1 MAASALGGMPLPKRM
16 NCFKFQLG
24 AIIGGRRRQ
33 AVLSSHAFGETKMI
47 ARLSLVAI
55 VSGLTMVTLTP
66 AFAARQMTRNEVVTQ
81 CVSKA
86 QTQAPSRGDDTSVQ
100 QRRMALYSSCMRA
113 NGLRP

>member
-1 MAASALGGMPLPKRM
+1 
-16 NCFKFQLG
+16 
-24 AIIGGRRRQ
+24 
-33 AVLSSHAFGETKMI
+33 MI
-47 ARLSLVAI
+47 ARWTLAAA
-55 VSGLTMVTLTP
+55 VSGLTLLTLTP

-113 NGLRP
+113 HGMRP

>member
-1 MAASALGGMPLPKRM
+1 MAATAVGGMALPKRM

-24 AIIGGRRRQ
+24 AIIGSRRRQ
-33 AVLSSHAFGETKMI
+33 AVLSSHAFGEMKMI

-55 VSGLTMVTLTP
+55 VSGVTMVTLTP
-66 AFAARQMTRNEVVTQ
+66 AFAAKQMTRNEVVTQ

-113 NGLRP
+113 HGMRP

>member
-1 MAASALGGMPLPKRM
+1 MRQANRL
-16 NCFKFQLG
+16 NCFDLQLG
-24 AIIGGRRRQ
+24 AIIPVRRRQ
-33 AVLSSHAFGETKMI
+33 AVLSSTFTRETKMI
-47 ARLSLVAI
+47 ARLTLAAA
-55 VSGLTMVTLTP
+55 VSGLTLLTLTP

-113 NGLRP
+113 HGMRP